1 MRKADELE
9 SKSIQELK
17 AMAKSRKIKCYTN
30 MKKDELIASL
40 NK

>member
-1 MRKADELE
+1 MRKNDELE

-17 AMAKSRKIKCYTN
+17 SMAKSRKVKGYTN